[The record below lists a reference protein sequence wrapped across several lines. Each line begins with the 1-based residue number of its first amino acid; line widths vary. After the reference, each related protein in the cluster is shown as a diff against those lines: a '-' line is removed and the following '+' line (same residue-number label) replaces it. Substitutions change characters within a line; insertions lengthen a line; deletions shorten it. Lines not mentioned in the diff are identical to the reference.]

1 MTDHIPPDVD
11 KASISVDKASIT
23 PPPGAEEVSFYR
35 EHRYDA
41 PWDVPAPYLDMA
53 DAAITE
59 LLSWYWGVVRER
71 DELRAEAHLSDRAFD
86 VQKQLTEQA
95 EREREQLRTKFL
107 KCSNSLDETRKLLDY
122 ANTELADTVVMW
134 QQAEDAVCIGDG
146 ALKEARA
153 AQKKAQRDL
162 DLARGA
168 LAAQEERDIAAA
180 ESVGEP
186 PFGCDT
192 SQHLADLLADE
203 RAEMERLKRVV
214 ASMDDDLAARSREWA
229 MEHGEDEDAV
239 WTAVQFIEH
248 YAAST
253 GEGT

>member
-1 MTDHIPPDVD
+1 MSELEL
-11 KASISVDKASIT
+11 AR
-23 PPPGAEEVSFYR
+23 EV
-35 EHRYDA
+35 
-41 PWDVPAPYLDMA
+41 
-53 DAAITE
+53 AALTTRCE
-59 LLSWYWGVVRER
+59 KLERER
-71 DELRAEAHLSDRAFD
+71 D
-86 VQKQLTEQA
+86 
-95 EREREQLRTKFL
+95 
-107 KCSNSLDETRKLLDY
+107 
-122 ANTELADTVVMW
+122 
-134 QQAEDAVCIGDG
+134 
-146 ALKEARA
+146 EARA
-153 AQKKAQRDL
+153 AQKKAQRRADQCEAAINDLKTHPNRKFSHAVEAGYALAQRDL